1 MALSARDIPERE
13 KQVLRLLL
21 TGHNAKSIG
30 RELGLSTNT
39 VNERLRDSRRKL
51 GVGSSREAAR
61 VLASYEPDTP
71 NIFGNKPFGIAP
83 ASPPTDQAV
92 GPNANERNRAIQK
105 GLIVT
110 TISAICLASAALSYA
125 ASSTPSGPPMVTA
138 TYPSDG
144 SSVSPG
150 PYVLKVT
157 FDRPMTPG
165 SFSFVQASQET
176 YPLCD
181 NKPKLSADGRSF
193 TMACT
198 AKPNG
203 RYEIWF
209 NRGRFMNF
217 KSKDGLV
224 PAQPKRLAFR
234 TR

>member
-1 MALSARDIPERE
+1 MTVSARDLPERE

-21 TGHNAKSIG
+21 TGHDAKNIG
-30 RELGLSTNT
+30 RALGLSTNV

-61 VLASYEPDTP
+61 ALALVESATP
-71 NIFGNKPFGIAP
+71 NILGNKPFGIAP
-83 ASPPTDQAV
+83 QTIQPEKAPTTSF
-92 GPNANERNRAIQK
+92 QK

-110 TISAICLASAALSYA
+110 TISAIFLAGAALFYA
-125 ASSTPSGPPMVTA
+125 ASSAPVGPPTVISTIPA
-138 TYPSDG
+138 DG
-144 SSVSPG
+144 SIVPAG

-157 FDRPMTPG
+157 YDRPMAPR
-165 SFSFVQASQET
+165 SFSFVQASADS

-181 NKPKLSADGRSF
+181 NKPKQSADGRSF
-193 TMACT
+193 TMACK

-224 PAQPKRLAFR
+224 PASPKRLIFR
-234 TR
+234 TQ